1 VNANIVAL
9 VLGEMA
15 FVAFVLWLAVAFI
28 RDLARHR
35 AELQRGV
42 VDRFSSAPEF
52 LAFLETGP
60 GRRFQA
66 SLTGR
71 PLLPLTRVL
80 GGTVTG
86 IVLVALGV
94 GLVVAW
100 LALGDRDLAI
110 AGAVAVSLGIG
121 FLVAAA
127 VSHRLCVRWGLVP
140 GERSEERAPVARS

>member
-1 VNANIVAL
+1 MNANIVAL

-15 FVAFVLWLAVAFI
+15 FVSFVLWLAVAFM
-28 RDLARHR
+28 RDRARQR

-42 VDRFSSAPEF
+42 VDRFASAPEF
-52 LAFLETGP
+52 VSFLETEP

-66 SLTGR
+66 SLVGR

-80 GGTVTG
+80 GGVVTG
-86 IVLVALGV
+86 IVLVALGA

-100 LALGDRDLAI
+100 LVLEDRDLVVA
-110 AGAVAVSLGIG
+110 AAVAASVGIG
-121 FLVAAA
+121 FLVGAL

-140 GERSEERAPVARS
+140 RPADPRGPARG